1 MKHLLTLKDL
11 DASEITDIIE
21 LGMRIKN
28 SPQRFVDKLGGKT
41 LALLFQKTSTRT
53 RLSFESG
60 MIQLGGHAVFLDWRT
75 TNITL
80 GQLSDEIQC
89 MARYV
94 NAIMARVYEHS
105 DLELMK
111 NVSTV
116 PIINGLSD
124 GFHPCQALADLMLI
138 YEKFENPQDIKVTF
152 VGDGSNNVAT
162 SLVIACAKL
171 GIKSIVGAPANYGL
185 RDDVKKYLTLN
196 KMMHLVEESTN
207 PYEAVKDASVIY
219 TDTWVSMGQE
229 EEKKRRYKI
238 FGEYQVNKNLVEHS
252 IKDPIVMHCLPAHRD
267 YEITSEVLDSE
278 RSVVFD
284 QAENRLHSQKALLL
298 KLLSPEFGN
307 DQNTL
312 F

>member
-11 DASEITDIIE
+11 EASEITDIIE
-21 LGMRIKN
+21 LAMKIKGT
-28 SPQRFVDKLGGKT
+28 PERYTDKLNGKT

-94 NAIMARVYEHS
+94 DAIMGRVYEHS
-105 DLELMK
+105 DLELMS
-111 NVSTV
+111 NVSRV

-124 GFHPCQALADLMLI
+124 GFHPCQALADLMQI
-138 YEKFENPQDIKVTF
+138 YEHYQDPANLVVSF

-171 GIKSIVGAPANYGL
+171 GITTVVGAPSNFSL
-185 RDDVKKYLTLN
+185 RDDVKKYLAIKNLN
-196 KMMHLVEESTN
+196 HLVRQTTN
-207 PYEAVKDASVIY
+207 PYDAVKDADVIY

-229 EEKKRRYKI
+229 EEKQRRLKI
-238 FGEYQVNKNLVEHS
+238 FGEYQVNKNLVDHS
-252 IKDPIVMHCLPAHRD
+252 SKNPIVMHCLPAHRD
-267 YEITSEVLDSE
+267 YEITSEVLDSKQ
-278 RSVVFD
+278 SVVFD
-284 QAENRLHSQKALLL
+284 QAENRLHTQKALLL
-298 KLLSPEFGN
+298 KLMCSEFA
-307 DQNTL
+307 DCQNTL